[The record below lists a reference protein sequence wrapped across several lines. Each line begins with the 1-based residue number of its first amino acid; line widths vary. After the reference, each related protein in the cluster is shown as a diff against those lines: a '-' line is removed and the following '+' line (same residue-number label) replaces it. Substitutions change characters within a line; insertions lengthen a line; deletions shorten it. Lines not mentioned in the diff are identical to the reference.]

1 MKNYLSELRVA
12 YLSLGCKVN
21 TYETEAIKSQLKAYG
36 AREVSFREAADIYI
50 VNTCTVT
57 NVADRKS
64 RQMLGQAKRRNSSAI
79 VVAIGCYVQEFH
91 ESHLED
97 SNIDLLIGN
106 RRKAET
112 AMIINQYL
120 ESIANGEAPQ
130 KVYVY
135 DDKSLVEYEEMPM
148 VTEEKSIRA
157 FVKIQDGCNQ
167 FCSYCIIPFARGR
180 ISSRSVDSILTEVKA
195 LVDRGYQEIVLT
207 GIHLSSFGLESY
219 SLHEQSSLSVN
230 KGELPLLS
238 LLKMLEEVPGL
249 MRIRLGSL
257 EPRIMTEHFTA
268 ELSRLTKLCPHFHL
282 SLQSGCDRTLKNM
295 NRKYTKEQYREV
307 CDCIRRYFEMPAIT
321 TDIIVGFPKET
332 DEDFEESAQFAKAVA
347 FSQIHVFPYSRR
359 KGTVADSMTPQ
370 VNDQVK
376 RNREHSLLE
385 IGEDLLLAY
394 RKEWIGREAKVLIEE
409 KVMIDGKEYFVGHS
423 EQYVPYALQSDENL
437 VNRIVTVVAEQMMP
451 DGTLLA

>member
-1 MKNYLSELRVA
+1 MKNNLSELRVA

-36 AREVSFREAADIYI
+36 TREVSFREAADIYI

-64 RQMLGQAKRRNSSAI
+64 RQMLGQAKRRNPSAI

-112 AMIINQYL
+112 AAIINRYL
-120 ESIANGEAPQ
+120 ESVANNEAPQ

-135 DDKSLVEYEEMPM
+135 DDKSLVEYEELPM

-180 ISSRSVDSILTEVKA
+180 ISSRSIESIFAEVKA
-195 LVDRGYQEIVLT
+195 LVDKGYQEIVLT
-207 GIHLSSFGLESY
+207 GIHLSSFGLETY
-219 SLHEQSSLSVN
+219 TLHEQSTLSVN
-230 KGELPLLS
+230 KGELPLLT

-257 EPRIMTEHFTA
+257 EPRIMTEHFVE
-268 ELSRLTKLCPHFHL
+268 ELSKLTKLCPHFHL

-295 NRKYTKEQYREV
+295 NRKYTAEQYREV
-307 CDCIRRYFEMPAIT
+307 CDCIRRFFVMPAIT

-332 DEDFEESAQFAKAVA
+332 DEDFEESAQFAKDIA

-376 RNREHSLLE
+376 REREHTLLG
-385 IGEDLLLAY
+385 IGEELLLAY
-394 RKEWIGREAKVLIEE
+394 RTDWLGREASVLLEE
-409 KVMIDGKEYFVGHS
+409 KVGIDGKEYYIGHS
-423 EQYVPYALQSDENL
+423 EQYVPYAIQSEENL
-437 VNRIVTVVAEQMMP
+437 VNRIVTVIGEQMMS
-451 DGTLLA
+451 DGTILA